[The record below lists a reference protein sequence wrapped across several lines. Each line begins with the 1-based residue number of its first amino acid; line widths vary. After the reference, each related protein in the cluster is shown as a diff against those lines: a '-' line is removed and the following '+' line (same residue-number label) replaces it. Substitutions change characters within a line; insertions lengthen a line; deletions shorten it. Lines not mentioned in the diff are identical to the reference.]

1 MQTFSSGGEAKE
13 YLIARIVAQ
22 ADRDGTALSEIE
34 RKRMFFTE
42 IGWTLPDMWEV
53 NDVFDAEYDRPAYEA
68 KIGRLA
74 RKAKERADEMNELEA
89 WKDAVRLLKREDHY
103 VLVLLSARPKRQ
115 TSLLKD
121 RVLLVATALLVCAL
135 VIAGMLLF
143 ENRH

>member
-1 MQTFSSGGEAKE
+1 
-13 YLIARIVAQ
+13 
-22 ADRDGTALSEIE
+22 
-34 RKRMFFTE
+34 
-42 IGWTLPDMWEV
+42 MWKV
-53 NDVFDAEYDRPAYEA
+53 NDVFNAEYDRPAYEA
-68 KIGRLA
+68 KSGRLA